1 MENPEEILP
10 EILATL
16 FTTSSPATEL
26 ESLKLIHKQLRSLS
40 SIHNRNASD
49 FDLKFT
55 LSSLEGNPYQD
66 VSIEV
71 LCKTQNLLNK
81 FTCYLLERRFGW
93 SESNQETGGRRVRR
107 MSCTG
112 VTLEASDGQ
121 QKAFIN
127 DLIDSLIQWLIH
139 QKITESLL
147 KAFEY
152 TLKQVTNMP
161 VVRNRAVVHIMDWLK
176 ENREN
181 LKTCLSCATILVLI
195 QMSLTDVWS
204 AIRNSCSKHLGH
216 ITPYLPLQYQEE
228 LFNQLVTICNCPKSS
243 WQAKEGA
250 IMGINAM
257 VHHYQDK
264 TDVNFGLEEEYK
276 KCPPPEYISS
286 QIIDVVFTLLSNPQ
300 LTIRENAA
308 KAISGYISSADMK
321 EALSTFEQVLT
332 LLRNDV
338 LVSDQVHTVILP
350 IELLDDYAAE
360 GFLNVSLFILKVLP
374 LKVLLSRWSQ
384 YVSTF
389 LLYLSH
395 HASTVRQAA
404 SNIFKYLVAKS
415 SHCVVLVKLVLQS
428 LIQDWE
434 PDITHLTIP
443 HDHHHSLLSQ
453 GSTIP
458 SVNSANGLPLLQ
470 AWESREG
477 RLFAYEL
484 ILKYLLKN
492 HWLYTFGPA
501 GAGYIEKYQ
510 TTETEADGRGDGITG
525 NGSHMLYKS
534 HTIDAGQESISR
546 KLQYSKSEKSMFYGS
561 QHQNGTVERSHRH
574 THSLSESLESP
585 YNVNGSSTPIES
597 SCNHGSEEVFH
608 NGPSQLDTTYSIL
621 MQIQVLERSNKK
633 KNQKNC
639 QHYMHSTSLEEVEKL
654 LKNSQQNNS
663 KIEELLKKDVHVVDV
678 DFLSNILITILHQ
691 TLQCMSDN
699 QWELKR
705 MSKQVLPCLAEVIR
719 WYDINILENIWK
731 AYLPKKTC
739 LLTYAASVMLKE
751 SVVHC
756 VKLLPLL
763 QKPPNAWQDHDMC
776 KRVISKIVSSV
787 TVNIQSYLPY
797 IDILLQRPVFDRLSV
812 VSASTIIAAHSYFN
826 IPNDQRFSQIATL
839 LSFWKLLFCFSH
851 PNTRISKE
859 LLQGADIRLFSS
871 PFEGYLSCCLVK
883 PETKLQCAKQVEK
896 FFVTEVHHGIKPFLL
911 SLPVESSSL
920 MLPVIAH
927 YTGLFIDNN
936 HVCKTMC
943 DCLNTLGSKITD
955 FVSGL
960 TDQQQMQGCLKC
972 IHLTLKEL
980 AAIITMKTADLH
992 MVQKILSAYLVLCKV
1007 INPTRHLRIILVAI
1021 CSRVSDNVYF
1031 NMEHSP
1037 RQDDDFNL
1045 LSNDIPMS
1053 GSPDCIDEW
1062 DGEDTAI
1069 MANSPGTFP
1078 ECLTLNLSN
1087 NSGSLPSGRLSAL
1100 SQHSD
1105 RGGNK
1110 SPADSDS
1117 ENESS
1122 DWDSWDEE
1130 PEGHSALNETFFDF
1144 LQKLKKICSS
1154 GSIDSFTLEVKKLES
1169 REKSL
1174 IKGLLDW

>member
-40 SIHNRNASD
+40 AGQNRNASD

-55 LSSLEGNPYQD
+55 LSSLQGNPYQD
-66 VSIEV
+66 VGIEV

-228 LFNQLVTICNCPKSS
+228 LFNQLVTICKCSKSS

-264 TDVNFGLEEEYK
+264 TDVNFGLEEEY
-276 KCPPPEYISS
+276 
-286 QIIDVVFTLLSNPQ
+286 
-300 LTIRENAA
+300 
-308 KAISGYISSADMK
+308 K

-510 TTETEADGRGDGITG
+510 TTEIEADGRGDGITG

-534 HTIDAGQESISR
+534 HTIDAGQE
-546 KLQYSKSEKSMFYGS
+546 YGS

-691 TLQCMSDN
+691 TLQCFT
-699 QWELKR
+699 
-705 MSKQVLPCLAEVIR
+705 VFTEVIR

-787 TVNIQSYLPY
+787 T
-797 IDILLQRPVFDRLSV
+797 
-812 VSASTIIAAHSYFN
+812 
-826 IPNDQRFSQIATL
+826 L
-839 LSFWKLLFCFSH
+839 LSGE
-851 PNTRISKE
+851 TRDKTTVCQTGRE
-859 LLQGADIRLFSS
+859 
-871 PFEGYLSCCLVK
+871 V
-883 PETKLQCAKQVEK
+883 
-896 FFVTEVHHGIKPFLL
+896 FVTEVHHGIKPFLL
-911 SLPVESSSL
+911 SIPVESSSL

-1021 CSRVSDNVYF
+1021 CSRVSDVSIQLSSLYEYKNVYF

-1130 PEGHSALNETFFDF
+1130 PEVQHL
-1144 LQKLKKICSS
+1144 
-1154 GSIDSFTLEVKKLES
+1154 
-1169 REKSL
+1169 L
-1174 IKGLLDW
+1174 IIFYVLYHIVIMAIG